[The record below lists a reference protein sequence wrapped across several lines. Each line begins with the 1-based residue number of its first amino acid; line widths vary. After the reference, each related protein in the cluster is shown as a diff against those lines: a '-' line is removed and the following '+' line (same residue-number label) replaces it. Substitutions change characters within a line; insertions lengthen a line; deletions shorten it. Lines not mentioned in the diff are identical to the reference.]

1 MKYVK
6 YFKAV
11 VSIVILVAFDQLTK
25 WLVVKYLLP
34 GGPISIIDGVFELRY
49 LENRGAAFGI
59 FQNRQWMFILLTL
72 IIVAAVIWLYIKM
85 PETKRMLPLRIISVA
100 VISGAIGNLI
110 DRILNSYVVDFLY
123 FRLIDFP
130 IFNVADIYV
139 TVSAV
144 IFIILFIFYYK
155 DDDFKFLNR
164 KEKAAHE

>member
-1 MKYVK
+1 MKYMK

-25 WLVVKYLLP
+25 WLAVKYLLP

-59 FQNRQWMFILLTL
+59 FQNRQWMFILMTL
-72 IIVAAVIWLYIKM
+72 IVVAAVIWLYIKM

-123 FRLIDFP
+123 FQLIDFP

-155 DDDFKFLNR
+155 DDDFKFLSR

>member
-25 WLVVKYLLP
+25 WLAVKYLLP

-59 FQNRQWMFILLTL
+59 FQNRQWMFILMTL

-123 FRLIDFP
+123 FQLIDFP

-155 DDDFKFLNR
+155 DDDFKFLSR

>member
-25 WLVVKYLLP
+25 WLAVKYLLP

-85 PETKRMLPLRIISVA
+85 PKTKRMLPLRIISVA

>member
-25 WLVVKYLLP
+25 WLAVKYLLP
-34 GGPISIIDGVFELRY
+34 SGPISIIDGVFELRY